1 LTGVDTPPVDLAV
14 EAAVATALAGP
25 YARVMP
31 LALPDGRR
39 VWLKRAER
47 LTGRMRLQK
56 GSGMKGFARE
66 WAGLHL
72 LGRLGHAVAPVL
84 AEGPDWFVTPDLG
97 PTLRHLM
104 WHPSGDGTPI
114 FAAAGTALARLH
126 LASYRHGR
134 PAIRDICWDGQSV
147 HFIDLERFSDV
158 KSDPR
163 GLAID
168 LMIFVHSL
176 LADGLN
182 APAGT
187 AQTLQNAAF
196 AAYRAQ
202 APGIWA
208 QAGVTAGWLRW
219 LPLVARLKPHSR
231 EWQSMAPTLALF
243 RQDRG

>member
-1 LTGVDTPPVDLAV
+1 MTGVDTPLY
-14 EAAVATALAGP
+14 AAVAAALAGP

-31 LALPDGRR
+31 LTLPDGRK

-66 WAGLHL
+66 WGGLHL
-72 LGRLGHAVAPVL
+72 LGGLGLPVAPIL
-84 AEGPDWFVTPDLG
+84 AEGPDWFVSPDLG
-97 PTLRHLM
+97 QTLRRLM
-104 WHPSGDGTPI
+104 WEPSVGNTAI
-114 FAAAGTALARLH
+114 FAAAGTALAKLH

-134 PAIRDICWDGQSV
+134 PAIRDLCWDGRAV

-168 LMIFVHSL
+168 LMIFAHSL
-176 LADGLN
+176 IADGLK

-187 AQTLQNAAF
+187 AQPLQNAAF
-196 AAYRAQ
+196 TAYRAL

-219 LPLVARLKPHSR
+219 LGPVSRLKPDTR
-231 EWQSMAPTLALF
+231 EWQAIGPTLALF
-243 RQDRG
+243 RQNL